1 MDLKIFRFFIR
12 KNYSEFSETLQ
23 LTNYDLDELGKSFN
37 EYLEKLPIEL
47 VEKITPKNEI
57 EVIMNID
64 HPLKMNGFHPA
75 LLLHFNEYINERE

>member
-1 MDLKIFRFFIR
+1 MNIWR
-12 KNYSEFSETLQ
+12 
-23 LTNYDLDELGKSFN
+23 
-37 EYLEKLPIEL
+37 KLPIEL

>member
-37 EYLEKLPIEL
+37 EY
-47 VEKITPKNEI
+47 
-57 EVIMNID
+57 
-64 HPLKMNGFHPA
+64 
-75 LLLHFNEYINERE
+75 INERE